1 MKKLVLTAVILMSF
15 SSAALA
21 DIPRPSTPKPTE
33 TPKQKKSIDTMLLIT
48 LTKTKTA
55 KLKIPKGQ
63 IAQLRAQLDELDGGG
78 NNTAAVSG
86 SPGFTRLQ
94 TIVSG
99 AFLSL
104 ALVFGGLWFARS
116 KKIDTKGAR
125 GLAIGAFLFLSG
137 AVATV
142 VLANAGPPDE
152 ARSITGKMFTE
163 AVHSYKSGSGEIKL
177 MVNEEGGDRVE
188 LVVPDPNG
196 FPDRDEE

>member
-1 MKKLVLTAVILMSF
+1 MKKSIFALFLLVLF
-15 SSAALA
+15 SIGAAA
-21 DIPRPSTPKPTE
+21 DISRPKTPQPTA
-33 TPKQKKSIDTMLLIT
+33 TPKQKKSIDTTLSIV

-55 KLKIPKGQ
+55 KLKIPRSQ

-78 NNTAAVSG
+78 NNTAAVSSSG
-86 SPGFTRLQ
+86 GFTRLQ

-142 VLANAGPPDE
+142 VMANAGPPDE
-152 ARSITGKMFTE
+152 ARSITGKIFSE
-163 AVHSYKSGSGEIKL
+163 PVHSYKQASGEIKL
-177 MVNEEGGDRVE
+177 MVSDEEGDRVV
-188 LVVPDPNG
+188 LVVPDPTG

>member
-1 MKKLVLTAVILMSF
+1 MKKSIFALFLLVSF
-15 SSAALA
+15 SIVAAA
-21 DIPRPSTPKPTE
+21 DIPRPKTPQPTA
-33 TPKQKKSIDTMLLIT
+33 TPKQKKSIDTTLLIT

-55 KLKIPKGQ
+55 KLKIPRSQ
-63 IAQLRAQLDELDGGG
+63 IAQLRAQLDEMDGGG

-86 SPGFTRLQ
+86 SAGFTRLQ

-177 MVNEEGGDRVE
+177 MVSDEGGDRVE

-196 FPDRDEE
+196 FPDSDEE